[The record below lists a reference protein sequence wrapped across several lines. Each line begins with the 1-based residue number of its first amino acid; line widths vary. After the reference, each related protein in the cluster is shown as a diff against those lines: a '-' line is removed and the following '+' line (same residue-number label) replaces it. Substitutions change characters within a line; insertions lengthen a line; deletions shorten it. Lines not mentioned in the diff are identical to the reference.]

1 MTGRSLTGRT
11 TQLVPYPACVAD
23 DDRQLTSAQA
33 YEAAYRLIW
42 QYMDREPDP
51 DAVSLQE
58 MLVSLEPTDDSART
72 SDPASWT
79 DWLGCVRDT
88 LGGVP
93 LPRFPRS

>member
-1 MTGRSLTGRT
+1 MV
-11 TQLVPYPACVAD
+11 QD
-23 DDRQLTSAQA
+23 DLQLTPAQA

-58 MLVSLEPTDDSART
+58 MLVSLEPVNDPART
-72 SDPASWT
+72 SDPASWS

-88 LGGVP
+88 LAAVP
-93 LPRFPRS
+93 LPRFPRT